1 MESLFRGVHVNTFK
15 IGIGWWFLFFVEIIV
30 VPKMESLFR
39 GVHVN
44 TFKIGIG
51 WCETFSGIL
60 HTFFRSIK
68 WIHGDPLWLTKHWS
82 MPAPRASYGGGPCM
96 CSQWSGTYSLHVE
109 WRTRWTSQ
117 GHFSLTRIY
126 GIVATMMNSRT
137 GDMWKERPHASHT
150 HTHPA
155 YNEHEKL
162 WWLVQM
168 DPETVV
174 LVGAGTGDMK
184 MLNIG
189 LCMQMSDYKTCIQ
202 QALTLSCSLNQR
214 ESVLKLISAGSHPTN
229 CDLSAASRNGH
240 YDLVKT
246 LLALPG
252 AQ

>member
-1 MESLFRGVHVNTFK
+1 
-15 IGIGWWFLFFVEIIV
+15 
-30 VPKMESLFR
+30 
-39 GVHVN
+39 
-44 TFKIGIG
+44 
-51 WCETFSGIL
+51 
-60 HTFFRSIK
+60 
-68 WIHGDPLWLTKHWS
+68 
-82 MPAPRASYGGGPCM
+82 
-96 CSQWSGTYSLHVE
+96 
-109 WRTRWTSQ
+109 
-117 GHFSLTRIY
+117 
-126 GIVATMMNSRT
+126 
-137 GDMWKERPHASHT
+137 
-150 HTHPA
+150 
-155 YNEHEKL
+155 
-162 WWLVQM
+162 M

-252 AQ
+252 AQYDTSTACYVAQHNGYHDIVNLLSSNLPADYSLQSGKDEGMLRGSSA